1 MFEVK
6 PIRLGIRKF
15 RLSSLVLVF
24 APRALLVPISFSQS
38 QPLFQRLVTLGKASN
53 DRVSR
58 EKNETLNPKFAD
70 PNPHSPESQ
79 IPKS

>member
-58 EKNETLNPKFAD
+58 EKMKP
-70 PNPHSPESQ
+70 
-79 IPKS
+79 